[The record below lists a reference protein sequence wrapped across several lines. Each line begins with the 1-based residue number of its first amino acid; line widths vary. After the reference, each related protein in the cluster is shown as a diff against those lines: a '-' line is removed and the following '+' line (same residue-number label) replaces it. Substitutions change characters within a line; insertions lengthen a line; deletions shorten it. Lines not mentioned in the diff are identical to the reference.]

1 MDEPLRAKVITSGNL
16 EGGSVTEG
24 CEDYTQ
30 VGAAS
35 FPFRPGDFA
44 SLPCEITEEGA
55 ACRWPSLA

>member
-1 MDEPLRAKVITSGNL
+1 MDEPLRAKVFASGNL
-16 EGGSVTEG
+16 EGVGHRG
-24 CEDYTQ
+24 YEDYTR

-55 ACRWPSLA
+55 ACRWLSLA